1 MEWVETTAKTIEE
14 AKGLALDQLGV
25 DEHDA
30 EFEIVDEPRAGLFG
44 RVRGEARVRARVRP
58 TQPRAKA
65 ERRDRKRRPE
75 RGETDNTCVLTESPL
90 PDISTAGDGT
100 PGRAKRATRAPR
112 QPSASPA
119 DASEQTDVES
129 SSDAGTGTATETNGR
144 NVARSAGGRSNP
156 RSGQGGRRE
165 RSEESSKVSAPSGAQ
180 NRETPVDP
188 QQVGD
193 EAKRFVDSLVASFG
207 LSGTT
212 TVSYEG
218 DEIELNVEGVELG
231 VLVGPRG
238 TTLQAVQ
245 ELTRV
250 AAQRRLGDHD
260 TRLRVDVG
268 GYRERRKVALSRFAV
283 QVAEQVVADGSAKRL
298 EPMSS
303 PDRKAIHDAL
313 ADFEG
318 VATRSEGDDPRR
330 CVVVAPVE

>member
-75 RGETDNTCVLTESPL
+75 RGETDETSVLTASHPQ
-90 PDISTAGDGT
+90 DTSTAGDGT
-100 PGRAKRATRAPR
+100 PGRAKRAARAPR
-112 QPSASPA
+112 QPSAAPA
-119 DASEQTDVES
+119 GTEQADVDS
-129 SSDAGTGTATETNGR
+129 SSDAGTGTATEAGSR
-144 NVARSAGGRSNP
+144 NAARPTGGRSNP

-165 RSEESSKVSAPSGAQ
+165 RPEEASKVSAPSGAQ
-180 NRETPVDP
+180 NRESPVDP

-268 GYRERRKVALSRFAV
+268 GYRERRKIALSRFAV
-283 QVAEQVVADGSAKRL
+283 QVAEQVIADGSAKRL

-330 CVVVAPVE
+330 CVVIAPVE

>member
-75 RGETDNTCVLTESPL
+75 RGETDSTSVLTASPP
-90 PDISTAGDGT
+90 PDTSTGVSS
-100 PGRAKRATRAPR
+100 PSRAKRAARAPR
-112 QPSASPA
+112 QVSASPA

-129 SSDAGTGTATETNGR
+129 SSDADTATGTEANGE
-144 NVARSAGGRSNP
+144 NAARAAGGRSTP
-156 RSGQGGRRE
+156 RSGQGGRRARPAE
-165 RSEESSKVSAPSGAQ
+165 ASKVSAPSGAQ
-180 NRETPVDP
+180 NREIPVDP

-238 TTLQAVQ
+238 ATLQAVQ

-283 QVAEQVVADGSAKRL
+283 QVAEQVIADGSAKRL

-330 CVVVAPVE
+330 CVVIAPVE